1 MFETYDNKLETPAGT
16 LNIIG
21 SSGALTFD
29 IDEIESGN
37 KLKLDRMVVL
47 HVALDDME
55 QNEPF
60 VITVNNRPLAG
71 FEPTESGIR
80 YATTLAGGITFG
92 IDVLDPAKNAS
103 GFHVVGDVND
113 YRLEL
118 GSDNELSIVS
128 QTDEPDTFIHIA
140 VAWALTEELAKAAL
154 FINPSA

>member
-16 LNIIG
+16 LSVIG
-21 SSGALTFD
+21 NKGALTFD

-47 HVALDDME
+47 HVELAEME
-55 QNEPF
+55 KNTPF
-60 VITVNNRPLAG
+60 VITVNSRPLGG
-71 FEPTESGIR
+71 FGPTDSGVR
-80 YATTLAGGITFG
+80 YATTLADGITFG
-92 IDVLDPAKNAS
+92 IDVLDPAKSTS

-128 QTDEPDTFIHIA
+128 QTDEPDTFAHIA
-140 VAWALTEELAKAAL
+140 VAWAETEELAKAAL
-154 FINPSA
+154 FINPNA

>member
-16 LNIIG
+16 LSVIG
-21 SSGALTFD
+21 NKGALTFD

-47 HVALDDME
+47 HVSLDDME
-55 QNEPF
+55 KNVPF
-60 VITVNNRPLAG
+60 VLSVNERPLIG
-71 FEPTESGIR
+71 FEPTKQGIR
-80 YATTLAGGITFG
+80 YATTLPNGITFG
-92 IDVLDPAKNAS
+92 IDVFYPAKSVS

-128 QTDEPDTFIHIA
+128 QTDEPDTFAHIA
-140 VAWALTEELAKAAL
+140 VAWAQTEELAKAAL

>member
-16 LNIIG
+16 LSVIG
-21 SSGALTFD
+21 NKGALTFD

-47 HVALDDME
+47 HVALDGME
-55 QNEPF
+55 KNVPF
-60 VITVNNRPLAG
+60 VLSVNGRPLIG
-71 FEPTESGIR
+71 FEPTKQGIR
-80 YATTLAGGITFG
+80 YATTLANGTTFG
-92 IDVLDPAKNAS
+92 IDVLDPAKSAS

-128 QTDEPDTFIHIA
+128 QTNEPDTFAHIA
-140 VAWALTEELAKAAL
+140 VAWAQTEELAKAAL

>member
-16 LNIIG
+16 LSVIG
-21 SSGALTFD
+21 NKGALTFD
-29 IDEIESGN
+29 IDKIESGN

-47 HVALDDME
+47 HVALADME

-60 VITVNNRPLAG
+60 VITVNNRPLVG

-103 GFHVVGDVND
+103 GFHVVGNVND

-118 GSDNELSIVS
+118 GSNSELSIVS

-140 VAWALTEELAKAAL
+140 IAWAQTEELAKASL

>member
-16 LNIIG
+16 LSVIG
-21 SSGALTFD
+21 NKGALTFD

-37 KLKLDRMVVL
+37 KLKLERMVVL

-55 QNEPF
+55 KNVPF
-60 VITVNNRPLAG
+60 VL
-71 FEPTESGIR
+71 
-80 YATTLAGGITFG
+80 
-92 IDVLDPAKNAS
+92 
-103 GFHVVGDVND
+103 VGDVND

-128 QTDEPDTFIHIA
+128 QTDEPDTFVHIA
-140 VAWALTEELAKAAL
+140 VAWAQTEELAKAAL

>member
-16 LNIIG
+16 LSVIG
-21 SSGALTFD
+21 NKGALTFD

-47 HVALDDME
+47 HVALAELE
-55 QNEPF
+55 QNVPF
-60 VITVNNRPLAG
+60 VITVNNRPLVG
-71 FEPTESGIR
+71 FKPTESGIR
-80 YATTLAGGITFG
+80 YATTLADGITFG
-92 IDVLDPAKNAS
+92 IDVLDPANNAS

-118 GSDNELSIVS
+118 GSNNELSIVS
-128 QTDEPDTFIHIA
+128 QTDEPDTFAHIA
-140 VAWALTEELAKAAL
+140 VAWAQTEELAKAAL

>member
-16 LNIIG
+16 LSVIG
-21 SSGALTFD
+21 NKGALTFD

-47 HVALDDME
+47 HVALAGME
-55 QNEPF
+55 KNVPF
-60 VITVNNRPLAG
+60 VITVNSRPLAG
-71 FEPTESGIR
+71 FEPTDSGIR

-92 IDVLDPAKNAS
+92 IDVLDPAKNVS
-103 GFHVVGDVND
+103 SFHVVGDVND

-118 GSDNELSIVS
+118 GSNSELSIIS

-140 VAWALTEELAKAAL
+140 VAWAQTEELAKAAL

>member
-16 LNIIG
+16 LSVIG
-21 SSGALTFD
+21 KNGALTFD

-47 HVALDDME
+47 HVALAELE
-55 QNEPF
+55 QNAPF

-71 FEPTESGIR
+71 FEPTDSGIR
-80 YATTLAGGITFG
+80 YAATLEGGITFG
-92 IDVLDPAKNAS
+92 IDVLDPAKSVS

-118 GSDNELSIVS
+118 GNNNELAFVS
-128 QTDEPDTFIHIA
+128 QTNELDTFIHIA
-140 VAWALTEELAKAAL
+140 VAWASTEELAKAAL

>member
-16 LNIIG
+16 LSVIG
-21 SSGALTFD
+21 NKGALTFD

-47 HVALDDME
+47 HVALAELE
-55 QNEPF
+55 QNAPF
-60 VITVNNRPLAG
+60 VITVNNRPLEG
-71 FEPTESGIR
+71 FEPTDSGIR

-92 IDVLDPAKNAS
+92 IDVLDPDKNAS
-103 GFHVVGDVND
+103 GFHVVGDVKD

-118 GSDNELSIVS
+118 GRDNELSIVS
-128 QTDEPDTFIHIA
+128 QTDEPDTFAHIA
-140 VAWALTEELAKAAL
+140 VAWAATEELAKAAL